1 MARASDQRVARGAF
15 LLEAVVAAGVFA
27 VGVLGT
33 VAFHAAALR
42 EIDAARDRSEAAGL
56 ALSLFARMWTEDPA
70 TLDASYATG
79 GEGHADF
86 TRLARRRLPGSERAE
101 NAPAIRVDAGPS
113 ARSRTVS
120 VTMRWRRPDSR
131 GAHRFAATAII
142 GTN

>member
-1 MARASDQRVARGAF
+1 MAPASDRRAARGAF
-15 LLEAVVAAGVFA
+15 LLEAVVAAAVFA
-27 VGVLGT
+27 VGMLGT

-56 ALSLFARMWTEDPA
+56 ALALFARMWTEDPA
-70 TLDASYATG
+70 TLEARYATG
-79 GEGHADF
+79 GEGYADF
-86 TRLARRRLPGSERAE
+86 ARLARRLPGSERAE

-131 GAHRFAATAII
+131 GALRFAATAII